1 MAKTNMVMCRDCT
14 TSPFNPVFHV
24 DVKDCPKNARGPVED
39 TSVAAPVAT
48 AHVVGGYKI
57 PDKMLAVWRAAMLM
71 NPAPNLM
78 FVGPPGSGKT
88 EGANALA
95 SLDGLDF
102 TKWDC
107 ASMTDPNSWFGQRE
121 IVVEDG
127 VAVTFY
133 RPSLFVERIQ
143 TKGVILLDEINRIDD
158 GMRQVL
164 LPLLDKSRAVLNPL
178 NGQIV
183 KRHPECVIVMSGN
196 VGLRYTGTSAIDP
209 AFTTRSAKLSVDY
222 VDPDTE
228 LAILTE
234 RTGVSEAVAKSLVR
248 FAVDVREKAKSDP
261 DWPTVSTRE
270 LIEVSQF
277 VVNGLDASTALEICV
292 FNGASDEG
300 GTASVRSSMNILWA
314 AIGGN

>member
-1 MAKTNMVMCRDCT
+1 MATGRILFTGLMTFGLCAAAAAQTPIGGAK
-14 TSPFNPVFHV
+14 
-24 DVKDCPKNARGPVED
+24 DVQKDVRGQ
-39 TSVAAPVAT
+39 TGGRTLKIGAAVLAK
-48 AHVVGGYKI
+48 KI
-57 PDKMLAVWRAAMLM
+57 AA
-71 NPAPNLM
+71 
-78 FVGPPGSGKT
+78 
-88 EGANALA
+88 
-95 SLDGLDF
+95 
-102 TKWDC
+102 
-107 ASMTDPNSWFGQRE
+107 MTDPGECVGLMLPNAN
-121 IVVEDG
+121 G

-234 RTGVSEAVAKSLVR
+234 RTGVSEVVAKLLVR

-277 VVNGLDASTALEICV
+277 VVNGLDAGTALEICV

-300 GTASVRSSMNILWA
+300 GTASVRSSMSILWA